1 MKKLKWHG
9 IIFALFILFL
19 YIMGTYDI
27 FMMLSH
33 NEAYYI
39 SKGYGQIVH
48 EYFTNYP
55 IVGLVMWIGNLMCGL
70 LAPVLYLFKNKN
82 VYKVAYASFI
92 FDLLLILLGAIF
104 NNRFEVFE
112 TNIICFDMFI
122 LIITLLM
129 VLATWGVDTKALVA
143 SLGVAGAVAGL
154 AMQDMIKDFIG
165 GADILTE
172 DQFKVGDNIE
182 INGFRGNVIYLGM
195 KVTKIRAYTGEVRII
210 ANRNINA
217 VTNYSMMTAICV
229 IDIGLSYDN
238 KIEKAEEVLQ
248 RAIENAKKKVTYL
261 KKITILGIE
270 ELKNDA
276 IIFRIEAEVEP
287 MKNFEFNRIL
297 LKEVLKEAEANN
309 LTLSYNK
316 VDVKNV

>member
-82 VYKVAYASFI
+82 AYKVAYASFI

-122 LIITLLM
+122 LIITLLFGIY
-129 VLATWGVDTKALVA
+129 THINNKK
-143 SLGVAGAVAGL
+143 S
-154 AMQDMIKDFIG
+154 IK
-165 GADILTE
+165 
-172 DQFKVGDNIE
+172 
-182 INGFRGNVIYLGM
+182 
-195 KVTKIRAYTGEVRII
+195 
-210 ANRNINA
+210 
-217 VTNYSMMTAICV
+217 
-229 IDIGLSYDN
+229 
-238 KIEKAEEVLQ
+238 
-248 RAIENAKKKVTYL
+248 
-261 KKITILGIE
+261 
-270 ELKNDA
+270 
-276 IIFRIEAEVEP
+276 
-287 MKNFEFNRIL
+287 
-297 LKEVLKEAEANN
+297 
-309 LTLSYNK
+309 
-316 VDVKNV
+316 